1 MSLLASVSNN
11 LKFWD
16 FKDDNLMLSSTAEF
30 FTPDTREPRG
40 GRGGGAIGTDASE
53 LLALSWNHNQQV
65 IAVGGT
71 GQKLHLVQA
80 NTGQT
85 LSSLPIDEKDNFV
98 GDIRAL
104 SFSHNS
110 RYLASAIEHDV
121 AVWDLKKRNIRVRL
135 SGHKS
140 IVKALQ
146 FTNEGSVV
154 SGDTSGAMVIWNV
167 DQSSRSKDLINPG
180 YRSPMN
186 CLRLSPSNHRHVC
199 CGYGDGSVT
208 VWDVQSQMALNRCP
222 TAHSSAV
229 TTVAYSP
236 KNDRLV
242 ATGGKDGQL
251 NLVDLGSKHD
261 KFSPAV
267 SLNVGEH
274 ISSLSFHDSALY
286 TAVGTDSGYI
296 YIYDWRNS
304 RKPVVQFAAHNP
316 MCVHELAFQVR
327 ATEAINYRLY
337 FI

>member
-1 MSLLASVSNN
+1 MSLLASVSDS
-11 LKFWD
+11 LKFWE
-16 FKDDNLMLSSTAEF
+16 FKDDNLLLNSTADF
-30 FTPDTREPRG
+30 FAPDPS
-40 GRGGGAIGTDASE
+40 AGTSTATD

-65 IAVGGT
+65 IAVGGS

-85 LSSLPIDEKDNFV
+85 LSSLPIDEKDNFL

-110 RYLASAIEHDV
+110 RYLASAIEQDV

-135 SGHKS
+135 TGHKAV
-140 IVKALQ
+140 VKSLQ

-154 SGDTSGAMVIWNV
+154 SGDTSGALVIWNV
-167 DQSSRSKDLINPG
+167 DQNSRTKELLNPG
-180 YRSPMN
+180 YRSPLN
-186 CLRLSPSNHRHVC
+186 CLKLSPGNHRHVC

-208 VWDVQSQMALNRCP
+208 VWDADTLTALNRC
-222 TAHSSAV
+222 SSAHGTAV
-229 TTVAYSP
+229 TSVAYSP
-236 KNDRLV
+236 KNDRLI

-261 KFSPAV
+261 KFAPAV
-267 SLNVGEH
+267 SLNVGEQ
-274 ISSLSFHDSALY
+274 ISTISFHDSALY
-286 TAVGTDSGYI
+286 TAVGTETGYI

-316 MCVHELAFQVR
+316 MRVHELAFQVKFDYV
-327 ATEAINYRLY
+327 EYH
-337 FI
+337 